1 MDINEAVDF
10 LSGNITNSEKE
21 LACKKLALS
30 ILTNTFQ
37 AEFKKRDD
45 ALARESTLLSNI
57 STLTQENTDLKTE
70 NDRLKKFEP
79 AQSLPASEVA
89 SE

>member
-21 LACKKLALS
+21 LVCKKLALS

-45 ALARESTLLSNI
+45 ALARESSLLSDI
-57 STLTQENTDLKTE
+57 DILTQENTNLKTE
-70 NDRLKKFEP
+70 NDRLKS
-79 AQSLPASEVA
+79 AQTLPPSEVVP
-89 SE
+89 E